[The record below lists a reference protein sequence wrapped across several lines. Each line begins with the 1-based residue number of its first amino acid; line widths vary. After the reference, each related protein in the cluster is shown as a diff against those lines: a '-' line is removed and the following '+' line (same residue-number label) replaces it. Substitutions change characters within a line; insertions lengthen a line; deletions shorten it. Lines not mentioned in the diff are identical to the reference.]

1 MHSECKL
8 LFCRVCTI
16 YSNFHDFP
24 IFLPDKFVPKTIDEH
39 RCCLLP
45 RICPHI
51 HPVNN
56 SNDSINHVSN
66 NESQEYE
73 QKQKVEA
80 YVFTKLE
87 EYSREKSIRLFHL
100 TSFSRIRR
108 RLKRDVKYLSKQ
120 FEPYNVSERKIL
132 QWIDDTL
139 ERINS
144 HFPHLRSLID
154 SQNELKQLFLTD
166 EFFSSNN
173 NNNQWRKLQIKR
185 AKILFPDTD
194 NNENELILK
203 YQKYIIENLTPNK
216 LESDC
221 LPLKNKE
228 KIDLNSEYN
237 KAENIGREY
246 LKNIFDDY
254 KKRQYPNLN
263 LIKEMINLGMEQ
275 MKKRPKLD
283 ELHQAST
290 SSNMFSKALFMLRS
304 KNAYSMSLKNLADDF
319 MFLRFGRSLG
329 NQNNKKDSVTER
341 FTLLIH
347 MFLNT
352 ISILIHSVKSDT
364 PEISS
369 SLFSQ
374 FDSNLSSENILS
386 PIIHIDQWTW
396 LVEKWKIALQTFPI
410 NLTKHGAFGR
420 LVRTTIGVGVARLYG
435 FAENN
440 EHDELD
446 KKLFQALQM
455 GFYYG
460 VAYALVDGLQDNQ
473 NEQQQHHIDI
483 DKWLIEMER
492 ILCGHKLDR
501 NSLPKLPITS
511 LLLETFHSLMQLTS
525 INSIA
530 EQTFTDLAL
539 LLRSQRSDKKNL
551 ERSYNNDID
560 AYIGP
565 LLKSHFTY
573 SATAFMGGARMIH
586 DRQRLWTMPF
596 LGQLTDDCRDF
607 DEDRREKSITPVTY
621 FVEHNDSI
629 LNPFFV
635 FLFVSEDLYTQSH
648 RERDTGA
655 FLGRRIIRTL
665 RSLQNDLNEFLTI
678 FTAKSYPDFYKYAL
692 SLVNL
697 FDRVSDPEKAIFRFI
712 NKFAIG
718 YSFNHR
724 NVETYAY
731 DHLSSVEKQITIKT
745 NENDPL
751 IRGINHSLKAGGKRL
766 RPLMLLM
773 VAQICNIDIERVIP
787 LARAIEYLHTSSLI
801 FDDLPAQDNAPLRR
815 GQPTLHMP
823 IETDNDEI
831 PPSLTEGRAQLAAV
845 NLIAHAIRL
854 VTVDLRQQGFSYE
867 SINRVTAE
875 LSQSMDELCHGQFL
889 DLQAARLKKSLT
901 IPELDHIA
909 ELKTGKAIE
918 IVFICPVILA
928 EQDKSLN
935 ITLESLRELGKL
947 MGILFQMKDD
957 LLDVEGN
964 INEIGKLTNI
974 DQQNQTVT
982 YISLLGIDKT
992 RKRID
997 TKRKQAEFILN
1008 SLWPQAGTIHD
1019 VIRHICERQK

>member
-1 MHSECKL
+1 MNTE
-8 LFCRVCTI
+8 
-16 YSNFHDFP
+16 Y
-24 IFLPDKFVPKTIDEH
+24 KFIPKIADEH
-39 RCCLLP
+39 RCCILP
-45 RICPHI
+45 RIHPHI
-51 HPVNN
+51 HSVINSNN
-56 SNDSINHVSN
+56 SMDYVPN
-66 NESQEYE
+66 NEQQEYK

-80 YVFTKLE
+80 YVFAKLE
-87 EYSREKSIRLFHL
+87 EYSRGKSTSLFHL
-100 TSFSRIRR
+100 TSFSHVRR

-120 FEPYNVSERKIL
+120 FEPYDVSEGKIL
-132 QWIDDTL
+132 QWIDETL
-139 ERINS
+139 ERIHS
-144 HFPHLRSLID
+144 HFLHLRSFID

-166 EFFSSNN
+166 ELFSSNN
-173 NNNQWRKLQIKR
+173 NHNQWRKLQIKR
-185 AKILFPDTD
+185 AKILFPDT
-194 NNENELILK
+194 NSNENELLLI
-203 YQKYIIENLTPNK
+203 YQKYIIENLTPKK
-216 LESDC
+216 LENDC

-228 KIDLNSEYN
+228 KIDLDFEYN
-237 KAENIGREY
+237 KAETIGREY
-246 LKNIFDDY
+246 LKNIFDNY

-263 LIKEMINLGMEQ
+263 LIKEIINLGMEQ
-275 MKKRPKLD
+275 MKKRPKTNQLNK
-283 ELHQAST
+283 AST
-290 SSNMFSKALFMLRS
+290 PLNILPKALFIIQS

-319 MFLRFGRSLG
+319 MFLRFGRSLD
-329 NQNNKKDSVTER
+329 NQSNKKDSVTER
-341 FTLLIH
+341 FTSLIH

-352 ISILIHSVKSDT
+352 ISILIHSIKSDT
-364 PEISS
+364 SEISL

-374 FDSNLSSENILS
+374 FDSDLSSENILS

-396 LVEKWKIALQTFPI
+396 LIEKWKTALQTFPI
-410 NLTKHGAFGR
+410 NLTKHGVFGR

-446 KKLFQALQM
+446 KKFFQALQM

-473 NEQQQHHIDI
+473 SEQQQQHIDI

-492 ILCGHKLDR
+492 ILCGHKLDQK
-501 NSLPKLPITS
+501 SLPQLPITS
-511 LLLETFHSLMQLTS
+511 LLLETFHSLVQLTS

-551 ERSYNNDID
+551 ERLHNNNTDI
-560 AYIGP
+560 YIGP

-573 SATAFMGGARMIH
+573 TATAFMGGARMVH

-621 FVEHNDSI
+621 FAEHNDSI

-635 FLFVSEDLYTQSH
+635 FLFICEDLYIQSQ
-648 RERDTGA
+648 RDKDTGA

-678 FTAKSYPDFYKYAL
+678 FTANSYPDLYKYAL

-697 FDRVSDPEKAIFRFI
+697 FDRVSDPEKAIFHFI
-712 NKFAIG
+712 NKFAIH

-724 NVETYAY
+724 KLETFAY
-731 DHLSSVEKQITIKT
+731 DHLSLIEKQITIKI
-745 NENDPL
+745 NEHDPL

-773 VAQICNIDIERVIP
+773 VAQIYNIDIERVIP

-823 IETDNDEI
+823 IESDNNEI
-831 PPSLTEGRAQLAAV
+831 PPSLSEGRAQLAAV

-854 VTVDLRQQGFSYE
+854 VTVDLSQQGFSYE

-889 DLQAARLKKSLT
+889 DLQAARMKKSLT
-901 IPELDHIA
+901 IHDLDHIA

-918 IVFICPVILA
+918 VVLICPVILA

-935 ITLESLRELGKL
+935 ITLERLRELGKL

-964 INEIGKLTNI
+964 VNEIGKLTNI
-974 DQQNQTVT
+974 DVQNQTIT
-982 YISLLGIDKT
+982 YVSLLGIEKT

-997 TKRKQAEFILN
+997 TERKQASLILD
-1008 SLWPQAGTIHD
+1008 SLWPQAGTIRD
-1019 VIRHICERQK
+1019 VIRHICERKK